1 MRVPLQ
7 QYPYPYPLTK
17 LGFND
22 VTTTLANTVETME
35 NAPSNALGKKNINK
49 IVEKAVAKGTAI
61 VRDEMQTMET
71 RLTTQTKNFATYAVD
86 KATKALKKEMT
97 TLRQTLSKTMAA
109 FESTDMLDKGDS
121 SNDKDNLMAIN

>member
-1 MRVPLQ
+1 
-7 QYPYPYPLTK
+7 
-17 LGFND
+17 
-22 VTTTLANTVETME
+22 ME